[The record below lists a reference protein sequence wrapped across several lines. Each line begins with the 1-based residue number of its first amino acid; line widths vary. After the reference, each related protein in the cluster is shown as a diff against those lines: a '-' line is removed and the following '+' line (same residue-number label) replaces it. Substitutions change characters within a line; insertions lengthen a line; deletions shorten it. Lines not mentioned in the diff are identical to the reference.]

1 MGVKEMSNVEFL
13 IYVDEI
19 GRMDGLEIPLLSLS
33 FCSSFTDRIVLVVV
47 VVATIWHLF
56 IV

>member
-19 GRMDGLEIPLLSLS
+19 GRMDGLKIPLLSLS
-33 FCSSFTDRIVLVVV
+33 FCPSFTDRIVLVV